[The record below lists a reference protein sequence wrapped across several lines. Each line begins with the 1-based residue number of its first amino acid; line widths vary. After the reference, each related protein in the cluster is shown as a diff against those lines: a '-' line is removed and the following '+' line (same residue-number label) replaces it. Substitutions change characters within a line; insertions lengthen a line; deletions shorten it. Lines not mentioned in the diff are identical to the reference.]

1 MNFIGLIAIY
11 FVTWF
16 ISLLGILPF
25 GVERNNHPEAGHD
38 AGAPVKAMM
47 WRKVAV
53 ATVVAGVITFSV
65 WLVAELELIQL
76 RPDL

>member
-1 MNFIGLIAIY
+1 MNFIGLTAIY

-38 AGAPVKAMM
+38 AGRRGNCGCRGHHVQCL
-47 WRKVAV
+47 VGGGI
-53 ATVVAGVITFSV
+53 GVNS
-65 WLVAELELIQL
+65 AEA
-76 RPDL
+76 